1 MLLVNSIIFAIFV
14 VREDRVGSLPIR
26 KWFLHSPLPLFSQKC
41 RLKCRKIMSYKI
53 DETSE
58 IWRDIKGYEGY
69 YQVSNYGRVKSSP
82 RIIVRGDINQPIKT
96 RIRKSFITMGYLKL
110 GLSKKSKTEN
120 VFVHRLVAEAFIPN
134 PNNLPCVNHKNEDKT
149 DNRVENLEWCTHKY
163 NSNYGTVKERRV
175 KAFMAKNSTC
185 RPVIMMDSNGN
196 EIRRFR
202 SIKDAFKET
211 GINTKGI
218 GCCCQGKKNYKTA
231 GGYKWKY
238 K

>member
-134 PNNLPCVNHKNEDKT
+134 PNNLPQVNHKNENKT
-149 DNRVENLEWCTHKY
+149 DNRVENLEWCDSRY
-163 NSNYGTVKERRV
+163 NNNFGSHNKRAALTKNKGYRILQKNNDGELVGVWDSIADASRV
-175 KAFMAKNSTC
+175 YN
-185 RPVIMMDSNGN
+185 
-196 EIRRFR
+196 
-202 SIKDAFKET
+202 
-211 GINTKGI
+211 INPRNI
-218 GCCCQGKKNYKTA
+218 GSVLRGLRQRA
-231 GGYKWKY
+231 GGYKWEY
-238 K
+238 Q